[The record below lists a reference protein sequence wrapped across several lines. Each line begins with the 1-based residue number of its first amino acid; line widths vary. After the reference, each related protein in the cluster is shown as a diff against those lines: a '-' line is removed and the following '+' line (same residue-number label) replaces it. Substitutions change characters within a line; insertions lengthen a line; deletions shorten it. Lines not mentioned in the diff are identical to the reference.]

1 MSAHQDRILEYSP
14 GLSGY
19 SPANFGDAEENQP
32 SEIVLDPTRTGTQT
46 PYSNVFQNTM
56 QRSLVDFRETRDAQ
70 GQLNLPTNWKK
81 RMREFLLERN
91 EDILGFLNN
100 RPSDQYNSVPNNSIP
115 RIEAF
120 MRKYGR
126 PDFQVG
132 AAGTALRDRLFDL
145 SGSDYGVYM
154 AQVEED
160 LQKHGKS
167 SYNEVMIQVRFLID
181 QYRETGEAILRTNGA
196 LRLKLDTLD
205 KVTSKVL
212 TLGELPQT
220 ASFPS
225 YLETIRQYI
234 QEVSDENK
242 IEKDYVSLL
251 NLYKKFVILR
261 ESIQFLRFF
270 EASQHEPLCSICF
283 QEQIQFALVPCGHT
297 YCGTCA
303 KRQMMNCCICR
314 GNVREKVK
322 LFLG

>member
-1 MSAHQDRILEYSP
+1 MSGHHDRILEYSP
-14 GLSGY
+14 GFSGY
-19 SPANFGDAEENQP
+19 SPANFGDAEETQP
-32 SEIVLDPTRTGTQT
+32 TEIVLDPTRTGTQT
-46 PYSNVFQNTM
+46 PYSNVFQNTI
-56 QRSLVDFRETRDAQ
+56 QRSLIDFRDTRDAQ

-100 RPSDQYNSVPNNSIP
+100 RSSDQNNSIA
-115 RIEAF
+115 RMDTF

-126 PDFQVG
+126 PDFQTSG
-132 AAGTALRDRLFDL
+132 NSIRERLFDL
-145 SGSDYGVYM
+145 SGSDYAVYM
-154 AQVEED
+154 AQIEED

-167 SYNEVMIQVRFLID
+167 SYSELMVQVRFLLD
-181 QYRETGEAILRTNGA
+181 QYRETGEAILRTNGT

-205 KVTSKVL
+205 KVSSKVL
-212 TLGELPQT
+212 SLGDLPQT
-220 ASFPS
+220 PTFPV
-225 YLETIRQYI
+225 YLETVKQYI
-234 QEVSDENK
+234 QEVGDENK
-242 IEKDYVSLL
+242 IEKDYTTLL
-251 NLYKKFVILR
+251 HLYKKFTILR
-261 ESIQFLRFF
+261 EAVQFLRFF

-297 YCGTCA
+297 YCGTCV